1 MCLGEVVQIVD
12 VTDRDVL
19 ARAGTRTIAVS
30 LLTLD
35 VPVAVGDWVLAHSGF
50 ALARL
55 SPEEALEARRL
66 RAFVPSG
73 PELDPSSGDP
83 IPTPSST

>member
-1 MCLGEVVQIVD
+1 MCLGEVVQVVEVAAD
-12 VTDRDVL
+12 GGVL
-19 ARAGTRTIAVS
+19 ARAGTRTITVS

-55 SPEEALEARRL
+55 SPEEALDARTL
-66 RAFVPSG
+66 REFTTATPDPGSDGTG
-73 PELDPSSGDP
+73 P
-83 IPTPSST
+83 TTSST